1 MPNLGDR
8 LRGLELTKAEEEA
21 SKATAAARHA
31 ETEEQKRV
39 AAIVE
44 FFEQTKRLVTE
55 SINAGK
61 MPGQFTV
68 PHHSPGSGTNDLLSK
83 SHKDHHMFAAFKEW
97 AQNEGMDIRGQN
109 SNNGAKFTLVALPCG
124 A

>member
-8 LRGLELTKAEEEA
+8 LRALELAKAEAEA
-21 SKATAAARHA
+21 SRVAAAARHA
-31 ETEEQKRV
+31 ETEEQRRV
-39 AAIVE
+39 AAILE
-44 FFEQTKRLVTE
+44 FFEQTKRLVRE

-61 MPGQFTV
+61 IPGQFTV
-68 PHHSPGSGTNDLLSK
+68 PHHSPANGTNDILSK

-97 AQNEGMDIRGQN
+97 ARSEGMDVRGQN
-109 SNNGAKFTLVALPCG
+109 SDNGAKFTVLAPPRD